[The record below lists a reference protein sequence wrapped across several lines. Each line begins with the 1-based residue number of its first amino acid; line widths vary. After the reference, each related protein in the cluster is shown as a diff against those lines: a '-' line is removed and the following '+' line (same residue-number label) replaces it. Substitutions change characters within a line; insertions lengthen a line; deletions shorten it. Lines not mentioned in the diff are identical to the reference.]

1 MPKSLEIKILERQL
15 KLAALELARLEGVE
29 THNELDESEY
39 VKKVPV
45 YDGPEYL
52 EVRASLWNT
61 PHSAV
66 EGKPCTLEQARGIAR
81 KKGLKGISI
90 KWGKK

>member
-15 KLAALELARLEGVE
+15 KLAALELAHLEGVD

-39 VKKVPV
+39 VEFTPV
-45 YDGPEYL
+45 HNGPDYL
-52 EVRASLWNT
+52 EVRASLWRT
-61 PHSAV
+61 PHNTV
-66 EGKPCTLEQARGIAR
+66 EGKPCTLEQARDIAH